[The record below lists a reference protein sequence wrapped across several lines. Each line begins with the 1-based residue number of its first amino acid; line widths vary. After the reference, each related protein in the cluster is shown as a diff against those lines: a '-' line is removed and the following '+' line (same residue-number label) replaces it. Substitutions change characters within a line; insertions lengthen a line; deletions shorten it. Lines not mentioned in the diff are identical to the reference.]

1 MRLEFVLVIL
11 TKDTLETN
19 VTCALMDGYLRMM
32 VPAEVRRKL
41 QTTYDCL
48 ALIKIIPFQ
57 LV

>member
-19 VTCALMDGYLRMM
+19 VICALMDGYLRMM
-32 VPAEVRRKL
+32 VPAEVRKKFK
-41 QTTYDCL
+41 TTYDSL
-48 ALIKIIPFQ
+48 ALTKIMLFQ